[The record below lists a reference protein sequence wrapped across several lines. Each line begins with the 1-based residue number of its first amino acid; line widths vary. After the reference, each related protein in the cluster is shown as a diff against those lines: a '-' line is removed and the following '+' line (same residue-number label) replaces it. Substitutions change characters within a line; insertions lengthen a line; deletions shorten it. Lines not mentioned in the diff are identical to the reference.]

1 MKIFVVLCMVTVG
14 LATRLHHREN
24 LDTWTKIGDSYFKVF
39 DGPSDWDTAQSNCED
54 VSGSIN
60 IGDEIVKRAT
70 GHLAYDKND
79 EIHAF
84 LKAEFE
90 EDSTYIWLGAH
101 DRDVEGEW
109 NWGDGTPV
117 ARPGHWDPDN
127 LGRDLISKQDCMLM
141 GWKTPDNWD
150 DVYCTINIR
159 YACQIDF

>member
-70 GHLAYDKND
+70 GHLAYDKNCK
-79 EIHAF
+79 IHAF
-84 LKAEFE
+84 LKAQFE
-90 EDSTYIWLGAH
+90 EDSTCKLQKHSLQHYIVQTFVVKIEIFCNSGVGL
-101 DRDVEGEW
+101 
-109 NWGDGTPV
+109 
-117 ARPGHWDPDN
+117 
-127 LGRDLISKQDCMLM
+127 
-141 GWKTPDNWD
+141 
-150 DVYCTINIR
+150 
-159 YACQIDF
+159 